1 MTWTHGQVEW
11 DGDAR
16 LDLKDSNNSH
26 LVTFR
31 DKNSLWL
38 HRESNGEK
46 WTLTKQ
52 EDPEM
57 AKLPAPTEIQAQQV
71 MPEQE

>member
-1 MTWTHGQVEW
+1 MEW

-26 LVTFR
+26 LVTFSG
-31 DKNSLWL
+31 KNSLYL

-46 WTLTKQ
+46 WILTKH
-52 EDPEM
+52 EAPEM
-57 AKLPAPTEIQAQQV
+57 AKLPPPTEVQEQQV
-71 MPEQE
+71 MPQEMPG